1 MIKIAQSTKLALSC
15 FYIII
20 STLFII
26 LHIKFYIKKQNILN
40 FPFSTFSV
48 IYQLYLFSLLIYLR
62 DKITHLREFQMQDS
76 SVQSLSYVRS
86 FATPWA
92 TLCQASLSVNNSW
105 RSLLKSRYVALNS
118 VAMFSR
124 WPCFPLAPSSQ

>member
-48 IYQLYLFSLLIYLR
+48 IYQLYLNKAEKIKVPPLACVLTVVVFSR
-62 DKITHLREFQMQDS
+62 PKPG
-76 SVQSLSYVRS
+76 
-86 FATPWA
+86 A
-92 TLCQASLSVNNSW
+92 CQ
-105 RSLLKSRYVALNS
+105 NS
-118 VAMFSR
+118 V
-124 WPCFPLAPSSQ
+124 PAPSLAHIGP